1 MTSSLFRGRPRSAT
15 SHISV
20 RVAHTALGGVIGLV
34 WLVLPGM
41 TTGNDAPVAI
51 TAPGATACAAAAPQ
65 DDGASAVD
73 LVLPLAA
80 VGAAGVVA
88 GYGYVR
94 RTRRARTRTTPGG
107 APAGTSLTPL
117 AELDER
123 ARALLVEADDCVRTS
138 REELALATVLSG
150 TEPAQPYARAVR
162 EAEAELAA
170 AFAMRQRYDEGVPAE
185 EAARRHALT
194 GIAGRC
200 AEAGRRLD
208 AEASAF
214 DRLRGPELGTGAALE
229 LAEARFRELAGRTGA
244 AEVTLAELAVRYGPN
259 ATAGITGYVE
269 QAKDRL
275 VFATTRL
282 NRARQTADRGEPGR
296 AAVHLRAAEG
306 AVAQAAVFVDEVH
319 RLATDLATAAQW
331 LPAALTGAEAAIA
344 PVRARTTGAV
354 PDPGAAVGKLR
365 SRLLHAD
372 AVLDS
377 IRQEVTARRPYDPLD
392 LLRRVVRATTPLGA
406 GRGGVLAAAA
416 SLVARDAT
424 AGAGGF
430 VATHRGAVGAE
441 ARTRLA
447 AARRRLAAADRST
460 SGAPTATGLLATGTT
475 DAPATADLI
484 ATDTTPTV
492 APFPTSDARA
502 RANTDQ
508 TAADLPAAHGPTT
521 SNLSAAHGPTTAD
534 PLPAGDPATTHRPA
548 TGGPAATDPFA
559 ADDPAT
565 ADLLAADDLARQARH
580 LAEQDVRT
588 HGNPHDRVVAHQSG
602 LAGAVLGGVLLG
614 GAAPD
619 GTPSSFG
626 GPRTR
631 GRRGTAPA

>member
-1 MTSSLFRGRPRSAT
+1 M
-15 SHISV
+15 

-41 TTGNDAPVAI
+41 TTGNDTPVAI
-51 TAPGATACAAAAPQ
+51 TDPGATSCAAAAPE

-107 APAGTSLTPL
+107 LPAGPHLAPL

-123 ARALLVEADDCVRTS
+123 ARQSLVEADDCVRTS
-138 REELALATVLSG
+138 REELAFAAALSG
-150 TEPAQPYARAVR
+150 TEPARPYARVVR

-185 EAARRHALT
+185 EEARRHTLA

-208 AEASAF
+208 AEAAGF
-214 DRLRGPELGTGAALE
+214 DRLRGPGLGTGTALE

-244 AEVTLAELAVRYGPN
+244 AETTLAGLAVRYGPG
-259 ATAGITGYVE
+259 AAAGVTGYVE

-275 VFATTRL
+275 VFVTSRL
-282 NRARQTADRGEPGR
+282 NRARQSADRGEPGR
-296 AAVHLRAAEG
+296 AAAHLRAAEG

-331 LPAALTGAEAAIA
+331 LPAALTGAEAALA
-344 PVRARTTGAV
+344 PARARATGSVAE
-354 PDPGAAVGKLR
+354 PGAAVGGLR

-392 LLRRVVRATTPLGA
+392 LLRRVVRATAPLGA
-406 GRGGVLAAAA
+406 GRAGVLAAAA

-430 VATHRGAVGAE
+430 VATHRGTVGAE

-447 AARRRLAAADRST
+447 AARRHLAAADRSA
-460 SGAPTATGLLATGTT
+460 SAAPTRTGPLTGPLMAG
-475 DAPATADLI
+475 DP
-484 ATDTTPTV
+484 
-492 APFPTSDARA
+492 
-502 RANTDQ
+502 
-508 TAADLPAAHGPTT
+508 TAADLPAAHDLTT
-521 SNLSAAHGPTTAD
+521 AEPTTAD
-534 PLPAGDPATTHRPA
+534 LLP
-548 TGGPAATDPFA
+548 TGGPATTDPYGTG
-559 ADDPAT
+559 DPAT

-588 HGNPHDRVVAHQSG
+588 HGNPHDRAVAHQSG
-602 LAGAVLGGVLLG
+602 LAGAVLGGVLLD
-614 GAAPD
+614 GAPPD
-619 GTPSSFG
+619 GTPSGFG

>member
-41 TTGNDAPVAI
+41 TTGNDTPVAI
-51 TAPGATACAAAAPQ
+51 TDPGATSCAAAAPE

-107 APAGTSLTPL
+107 LPAGPHLAPL

-123 ARALLVEADDCVRTS
+123 ARQSLVEADDCVRTS
-138 REELALATVLSG
+138 REELAFAAALSG

-170 AFAMRQRYDEGVPAE
+170 AFAMRQRYDEGVPAQE
-185 EAARRHALT
+185 EARRHTLA

-208 AEASAF
+208 AEAAGF
-214 DRLRGPELGTGAALE
+214 DRLRGPGLGTGTALE

-244 AEVTLAELAVRYGPN
+244 AETTLAGLAVRYGPG
-259 ATAGITGYVE
+259 AAAGVTGYVE

-275 VFATTRL
+275 VFVTSRL
-282 NRARQTADRGEPGR
+282 NRARQSADRGEPGR
-296 AAVHLRAAEG
+296 AAAHLRAAEG

-331 LPAALTGAEAAIA
+331 LPAALTGAEAALA
-344 PVRARTTGAV
+344 PARARTTRSVAE
-354 PDPGAAVGKLR
+354 PGAAVGGLR

-392 LLRRVVRATTPLGA
+392 LLRRVVRATAPLGA
-406 GRGGVLAAAA
+406 GRAGVLAAAA

-447 AARRRLAAADRST
+447 AARRHLAAADRSA
-460 SGAPTATGLLATGTT
+460 SAAPTLTSPTPTGALTTGDPAATGPL
-475 DAPATADLI
+475 TAHDLTI
-484 ATDTTPTV
+484 AE
-492 APFPTSDARA
+492 
-502 RANTDQ
+502 
-508 TAADLPAAHGPTT
+508 
-521 SNLSAAHGPTTAD
+521 PTTAD
-534 PLPAGDPATTHRPA
+534 PTTADLLPTGDPATTDLYG
-548 TGGPAATDPFA
+548 TG
-559 ADDPAT
+559 DPAT
-565 ADLLAADDLARQARH
+565 ADLLAADDLSRQARH

-588 HGNPHDRVVAHQSG
+588 HGNPHDRAVAHQSG
-602 LAGAVLGGVLLG
+602 LAGAVLGGVLLD
-614 GAAPD
+614 GAPPD
-619 GTPSSFG
+619 GTPSGFG

-631 GRRGTAPA
+631 GRRGAAPA